1 MQGKFCIRQ
10 EIVNEAI
17 VKFKEKVTYITY
29 NPQKPT
35 KWGFRIYVLT
45 EIVGYVVCIEL
56 FTK

>member
-17 VKFKEKVTYITY
+17 VKFKGKVTYITY
-29 NPQKPT
+29 NQQKPT
-35 KWGFRIYVLT
+35 KGGSNIYVLT
-45 EIVGYVVCIEL
+45 EIVGYIVCIEL